1 MSDQKNI
8 STYTLSGKIFI
19 EIEVRFKKRLVNLIL
34 FHFFLLE
41 SDALDLIPILHY
53 ISFNASVH
61 NIMCLL

>member
-19 EIEVRFKKRLVNLIL
+19 EIEVRFKKRLVNLIH

-41 SDALDLIPILHY
+41 SDTLDLIPILHY